1 MMCLHSGFMV
11 VCSILRYW
19 YAGFIRLL
27 IYTVSFLVG
36 VCVIALL
43 PNKLLTITA
52 YGERSLYIYIWHGFF
67 IKFIGL
73 IGFIKVLDS
82 VSIFST
88 FIVLLLLSIII
99 TIILATKII
108 SDMTDNLLFMPTRKL
123 LLKNLNI
130 E

>member
-1 MMCLHSGFMV
+1 MV
-11 VCSILRYW
+11 
-19 YAGFIRLL
+19 
-27 IYTVSFLVG
+27 
-36 VCVIALL
+36 
-43 PNKLLTITA
+43 
-52 YGERSLYIYIWHGFF
+52 WHGFF

-73 IGFIKVLDS
+73 IGFIKVLNS

-99 TIILATKII
+99 TVILATKII